1 MTQAVKHWNRTMKRA
16 HLLPNSRFTEAI
28 AATHGVYK
36 RQNVRRQMPASG
48 DRVLT
53 RVSGVPKRMVMV
65 DTTLSFAIKPVIS
78 AVEIRQSPNPR
89 GRKAGAMN
97 PAMEARMLSLES
109 ATRFR

>member
-36 RQNVRRQMPASG
+36 RQNARRQIPANG

-53 RVSGVPKRMVMV
+53 RASGVPKSMVMV
-65 DTTLSFAIKPVIS
+65 DTTLSFAIKPVMS
-78 AVEIRQSPNPR
+78 AVEIRQSPKPR
-89 GRKAGAMN
+89 GTKTGAIN
-97 PAMEARMLSLES
+97 PAIDARILSLES
-109 ATRFR
+109 ATRLK